1 MNNSEIHVCVYST
14 NKLPHLCEAYWAVI
28 VKFTLKVTCGIIL
41 YEYEMKY
48 TEYQISFDCMNN
60 AGKKHKLRLSQIQHD
75 LQRFKYH
82 WLHCSCIAEPPFCLT
97 WCPTNI
103 MFRSA
108 VGIIRRHNKNGKY
121 RCINYDKESYVY
133 FNRWSI
139 SVGLVAWIN
148 WESTIMFFWLHFKPT
163 GKTPL
168 PFRNLLPSDPTTP
181 QNVPDTL
188 WGEGVWIF

>member
-1 MNNSEIHVCVYST
+1 MWGLLSSYCEIYIEGNVWNNFVWVWNEIYRVPNLIWLHEQC
-14 NKLPHLCEAYWAVI
+14 W
-28 VKFTLKVTCGIIL
+28 
-41 YEYEMKY
+41 
-48 TEYQISFDCMNN
+48 
-60 AGKKHKLRLSQIQHD
+60 KKHKLRLSQIQHD

-103 MFRSA
+103 MLRSA